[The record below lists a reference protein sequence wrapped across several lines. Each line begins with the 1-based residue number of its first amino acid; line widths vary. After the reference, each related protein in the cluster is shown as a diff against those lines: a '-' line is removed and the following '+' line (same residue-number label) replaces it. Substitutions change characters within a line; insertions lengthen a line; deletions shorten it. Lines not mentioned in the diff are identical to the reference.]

1 MKLEA
6 WQADL
11 LIKIEEGYSQGTEQ
25 FFMMAGRQVGK
36 STWYALYNQ
45 FMNKP
50 AKRFQVA
57 PQVDGITSHLLLIED
72 YMWWTDNERE
82 ILNWMA
88 DNLPNG
94 IDHQQGMIITFD
106 NDQDRMM
113 FLLRWA

>member
-1 MKLEA
+1 MMEPWQTDLFNKLA
-6 WQADL
+6 A
-11 LIKIEEGYSQGTEQ
+11 YSNNDIRMT
-25 FFMMAGRQVGK
+25 MSMGRQSGK
-36 STWYALYNQ
+36 SAFHQLYKQ

-57 PQVDGITSHLLLIED
+57 GPVDGITSHLLLIED
-72 YMWWTDNERE
+72 YMWWTANERE

-106 NDQDRMM
+106 TDQDRMM
-113 FLLRWA
+113 FLLRWS